1 MISPFSARI
10 LKIYTIRKVDFR
22 YVISELAT
30 IVVAVNERGRPGM
43 IHKGGM
49 RAIAV
54 SVALFGV
61 ASQVSAT
68 PIFQHK
74 PMGGEPQFSG
84 AEVTPVVVFGKKSR
98 RGVEEFAAENK
109 LDARALQRKF
119 TASGLIEC
127 GAAHGAGQLTLTDD
141 LVTTAAH
148 VFFDEKGA
156 PRAKTCVFVIESNG
170 AQIRTPIDLNSIVAG
185 STDPYAIEAV
195 HDWAVARLT
204 RPVRGVTP
212 YGLADAARPNTPAE
226 FVARGHIDWGD
237 GRRLS
242 MEKCMLHDQLA
253 AGEEGTREFSFDCE
267 TGDGASGGAVLAGA
281 DDPVIEAVLV
291 GWRSNKPF
299 RSAPFSRS
307 HYNFA
312 VTVEGDF
319 KKAVVEAS
327 KKVMVSK

>member
-1 MISPFSARI
+1 MIKGDLR
-10 LKIYTIRKVDFR
+10 
-22 YVISELAT
+22 
-30 IVVAVNERGRPGM
+30 M

-68 PIFQHK
+68 PLFEHK
-74 PMGGEPQFSG
+74 PTKGEPQFAG
-84 AEVTPVVVFGKKSR
+84 AEVTPVVVFGKNSR

-109 LDARALQRKF
+109 LDAHALQRKF

-204 RPVRGVTP
+204 RPVHGVTP

-242 MEKCMLHDQLA
+242 MEKCTLHDQLA

-319 KKAVVEAS
+319 RKAVVEAS